1 MECIWKRFFAHWCY
15 FLSEECIPSAWWRTN
30 TFARSSKPRPQ
41 NRFTLPQNTNTFTS
55 PRNVLCAE
63 AKAKLETELSLASF
77 IALTADCW
85 TPLTN
90 ASYKTVTAHYITRS
104 LKWFRMFFLLWFSKS
119 VTHRK
124 TLQHIWKPSLKI
136 RKFRKSKFQGLSR
149 IMQQISREL
158 YSVLPNSRDFSRFQ
172 GYLSRAWEK
181 CRDSTKSGIS
191 PGILPIKI
199 FFYCNTINSRKN
211 RKIDEFWQFQS
222 IILIPSFYEDL
233 IHR

>member
-1 MECIWKRFFAHWCY
+1 MHP
-15 FLSEECIPSAWWRTN
+15 LSMVEDEHFRAFVKAID
-30 TFARSSKPRPQ
+30 PRIALPC
-41 NRFTLPQNTNTFTS
+41 RKTLTHSLKT
-55 PRNVLCAE
+55 RNVLCAE

-199 FFYCNTINSRKN
+199 FFIV
-211 RKIDEFWQFQS
+211 IQ
-222 IILIPSFYEDL
+222 
-233 IHR
+233 